1 MSGERLSKI
10 FRVCI
15 GLSGIFFSLIIIK
28 LAGVSFPPLHE
39 YFTYLIFS
47 FVSAILYLSVG
58 STVVSFEIALFLFL
72 TFLYGP
78 EIGSFSAMLTIF
90 LVWLSKS
97 VYFHL
102 RKERL
107 FTNTF
112 LAGCFNA
119 GLYAWL
125 YYAGGIVFKTLGD
138 NWLSYLIT
146 IMTIIFLNE
155 LIFTIKGLFDRKN
168 LLKYFKEE
176 GLLSD
181 FLELLIYPLGI
192 TVYLLYQKYG
202 FASTLPILGVIG
214 LLSALGRL
222 YSVINSRLKKN
233 LELERLLNILSRDL
247 SETFD
252 FARVLFKAEE
262 VLSKIFHGSFLY
274 FEQSEEG
281 SGELGNFRVRER
293 KITEYDK
300 NEIKKFNYDFAR
312 PVIKGD
318 KVLGTLYL
326 HVPQKISDSENIFL
340 NNLLDLLSINLAK
353 VVSYKASIFDSLTG
367 LYTRGF
373 FEERMKS
380 EIEKIKRGGGR
391 FTLVMLDI
399 DNLKYINDK
408 FGHDKGD
415 EVILRFASSLK
426 SQTRQSDLPARW
438 GGDEFVLIL
447 SGVSEEKADEV
458 VNRILK
464 RFHSEDIQFSEP
476 DFKPGVS
483 YAVVEYNESSH
494 FGLAELFK
502 IVDSRLLEVKR
513 KKKGGEFYG

>member
-1 MSGERLSKI
+1 
-10 FRVCI
+10 
-15 GLSGIFFSLIIIK
+15 
-28 LAGVSFPPLHE
+28 
-39 YFTYLIFS
+39 
-47 FVSAILYLSVG
+47 
-58 STVVSFEIALFLFL
+58 
-72 TFLYGP
+72 
-78 EIGSFSAMLTIF
+78 
-90 LVWLSKS
+90 
-97 VYFHL
+97 
-102 RKERL
+102 
-107 FTNTF
+107 
-112 LAGCFNA
+112 
-119 GLYAWL
+119 
-125 YYAGGIVFKTLGD
+125 
-138 NWLSYLIT
+138 
-146 IMTIIFLNE
+146 
-155 LIFTIKGLFDRKN
+155 
-168 LLKYFKEE
+168 
-176 GLLSD
+176 
-181 FLELLIYPLGI
+181 
-192 TVYLLYQKYG
+192 
-202 FASTLPILGVIG
+202 
-214 LLSALGRL
+214 
-222 YSVINSRLKKN
+222 
-233 LELERLLNILSRDL
+233 
-247 SETFD
+247 
-252 FARVLFKAEE
+252 
-262 VLSKIFHGSFLY
+262 
-274 FEQSEEG
+274 
-281 SGELGNFRVRER
+281 
-293 KITEYDK
+293 
-300 NEIKKFNYDFAR
+300 
-312 PVIKGD
+312 
-318 KVLGTLYL
+318 
-326 HVPQKISDSENIFL
+326 
-340 NNLLDLLSINLAK
+340 INLAK

-513 KKKGGEFYG
+513 KKKGG